1 MIPMKIN
8 KKHRISDRRNQG
20 ESEISNHHL
29 GDFSAAGS
37 RGQQFVSAL
46 CQNRNVTRDS
56 LVSLAHVFSCISGV
70 RFPRDFARRRVLVI
84 KWFNDHI
91 DQLEAIGPVI
101 SLDITR
107 A

>member
-1 MIPMKIN
+1 MSY
-8 KKHRISDRRNQG
+8 KKARKGRISDRRNQG
-20 ESEISNHHL
+20 ESEISDQHVGN
-29 GDFSAAGS
+29 FAAAGS
-37 RGQQFVSAL
+37 RGQRFVQAL

-56 LVSLAHVFSCISGV
+56 LIALAQIFSCISGV

-91 DQLEAIGPVI
+91 DQLEVIGNVI
-101 SLDITR
+101 DMDIIK